1 MCTVTGVGFTLL
13 EEFAVTSVNEGLT
26 GLRVLVTGGSRGI
39 GEATVRRFAAAGAT
53 VLTAS
58 RTAPAED
65 LPATFI
71 PADLRS
77 EEGAAEL
84 GRRAVDSVGGIDV
97 LVNNAGAATGPMLT
111 LERSDA
117 SWLADLEM
125 NLLSAVRLDRAL
137 VPQMVERGSGVVV
150 HVSSIASHLP
160 QPAEASYAASKAA
173 LNAYSRELA
182 TAVGEHGVRVVCV
195 VPGFVVTEGA
205 VGHLQQMADSQGVG
219 IDDVKQQIVDHLKV
233 PMGHPGEPEDVA
245 EMIAF
250 LASGRAKWLTGAQF
264 RVDGGI
270 IPVV

>member
-1 MCTVTGVGFTLL
+1 MTI
-13 EEFAVTSVNEGLT
+13 ENEGLD
-26 GLRVLVTGGSRGI
+26 GLRVLVTGGSRGL
-39 GEATVRRFAAAGAT
+39 GEATARRFAAAGAT

-58 RTAPAED
+58 RTAPPDD
-65 LPATFI
+65 LDAAFI

-77 EEGAAEL
+77 EEGVREL
-84 GRRAVDSVGGIDV
+84 GQRVLDSVGGVDV
-97 LVNNAGAATGPMLT
+97 LVDNAGAATGPMPT

-137 VPQMVERGSGVVV
+137 VPGMVERGSGVVV

-182 TAVGEHGVRVVCV
+182 TAVGGHGVRVVCV
-195 VPGFVVTEGA
+195 LPGFVVTEGA
-205 VGHLQQMADSQGVG
+205 AGHLRRMADSEGIGV
-219 IDDVKQQIVDHLKV
+219 DDVTQRIVEHLKL
-233 PMGHPGEPEDVA
+233 PMGRPGEPEDVA

-250 LASGRAKWLTGAQF
+250 LASDRAKWLTGAQF

-270 IPVV
+270 IPTV

>member
-1 MCTVTGVGFTLL
+1 MTI
-13 EEFAVTSVNEGLT
+13 ENEGLD
-26 GLRVLVTGGSRGI
+26 GLRVLVTGGSRGL
-39 GEATVRRFAAAGAT
+39 GEATARRFAAAGAT

-58 RTAPAED
+58 RTAPPDD
-65 LPATFI
+65 LDAAFI

-77 EEGAAEL
+77 EEGVREL
-84 GRRAVDSVGGIDV
+84 GQRVLDSVGGVDV
-97 LVNNAGAATGPMLT
+97 LVNNAGAATGPMPT

-137 VPQMVERGSGVVV
+137 VPGMVERGSGVVV

-182 TAVGEHGVRVVCV
+182 TAVGGHGVRVVCV
-195 VPGFVVTEGA
+195 LPGFVVTEGA
-205 VGHLQQMADSQGVG
+205 ADHLRRMADSEGIGV
-219 IDDVKQQIVDHLKV
+219 DDVTQRIVEHLKL
-233 PMGHPGEPEDVA
+233 PMGRPGEPEDVA

-270 IPVV
+270 IPTV

>member
-1 MCTVTGVGFTLL
+1 MAIAND
-13 EEFAVTSVNEGLT
+13 EFG
-26 GLRVLVTGGSRGI
+26 GLRVLVTGGSRGL
-39 GEATVRRFAAAGAT
+39 GEATARHFASAGAT

-58 RTAPAED
+58 RTPPPDD
-65 LPATFI
+65 LLATFI
-71 PADLRS
+71 RADLRS
-77 EEGAAEL
+77 EEGVAEL
-84 GRRAVDSVGGIDV
+84 GRQVVDSVGGVDI
-97 LVNNAGAATGPMLT
+97 LVNNAGAATGPMPT
-111 LERSDA
+111 LGRSDA

-137 VPQMVERGSGVVV
+137 VPGMIERGSGVVV

-195 VPGFVVTEGA
+195 LPGFIVTEGA
-205 VGHLQQMADSQGVG
+205 RQHLQQMADSRGADIDG
-219 IDDVKQQIVDHLKV
+219 ITQQIVDHLNV
-233 PMGHPGEPEDVA
+233 PMGRPGEPEDIA

-250 LASGRAKWLTGAQF
+250 LASSRGKWLTGAQF

-270 IPVV
+270 IPTV